1 MRYTY
6 AGPTFSRAHNMAS
19 TTWIRKATD
28 WAKRRGIVA
37 LSAVFLLV
45 PIILMYRAYS
55 TSDVEAPKTWRPDRM
70 KPMQVP
76 ASAQSV
82 VSAVTNATLGVSDLF
97 LFLTLPGFL
106 CCCLSG
112 TGPPHCLFVMRVP
125 GLLHCGAAKAI
136 QLRCD
141 FTHLHRTDRTQLQFE
156 QLLVLSVRQSWRTR
170 GLEAA
175 ANLTGLS
182 FNILPQTPSPDDA
195 VQAFQHKSNDKGV
208 GSTKAWLAHLNVL
221 KHVIST
227 GLETALIVEDDLDW
241 DVGLKTRQ
249 MGLVVDHVRNF
260 TGVGPGELSTTSP
273 YGDNWD
279 VLWLGHCGAEMRP
292 MPGQDYVAGRP
303 PAGWAAM
310 AQPYLDPL
318 RLNGTGARPHWGL
331 DTLRWK
337 GKGWQHPPA
346 GLRLVQDGG
355 AVCSWAYGVSRRSA
369 DKVLARMSV
378 GDNQAFDIGLKDV
391 CDRGEL
397 NCVTVV
403 PGVMSSYSPPAD
415 LGYQSPVRVGDG
427 KGVKGDEAQFEG
439 VRGTTPD
446 VVYSARCEAL
456 FAEQCIP

>member
-1 MRYTY
+1 
-6 AGPTFSRAHNMAS
+6 MAS
-19 TTWIRKATD
+19 TWIRKATD
-28 WAKRRGIVA
+28 WARRRGLVA
-37 LSAVFLLV
+37 LSTVFLLV

-70 KPMQVP
+70 KPVQVP
-76 ASAQSV
+76 ASPQSV
-82 VSAVTNATLGVSDLF
+82 VSAVTNATLG
-97 LFLTLPGFL
+97 
-106 CCCLSG
+106 
-112 TGPPHCLFVMRVP
+112 
-125 GLLHCGAAKAI
+125 
-136 QLRCD
+136 
-141 FTHLHRTDRTQLQFE
+141 FE
-156 QLLVLSVRQSWRTR
+156 QMLVLSVRPSWRTR

-175 ANLTGLS
+175 ANLTGLD
-182 FNILPQTPSPDDA
+182 FNILPQTPSPDDM
-195 VQAFQHKSNDKGV
+195 VQEFQHKSYQKKT

-241 DVGLKTRQ
+241 DVSLKTRQ
-249 MGLVVDHVRNF
+249 MGLVVDHIRNF
-260 TGVGPGELSTTSP
+260 TGVKPDDLSTTSP

-292 MPGQDYVAGRP
+292 TPGPDHATGQP
-303 PAGWAAM
+303 PTGWASM
-310 AQPYLDPL
+310 AQPYFDPL

-337 GKGWQHPPA
+337 GQGYQHPPA
-346 GLRLVQDGG
+346 GIRLVQDGG

-369 DKVLARMSV
+369 EKVLSRMSV
-378 GDNQAFDIGLKDV
+378 GDNQAFDIGLK
-391 CDRGEL
+391 EL

-456 FAEQCIP
+456 FAEQCQP